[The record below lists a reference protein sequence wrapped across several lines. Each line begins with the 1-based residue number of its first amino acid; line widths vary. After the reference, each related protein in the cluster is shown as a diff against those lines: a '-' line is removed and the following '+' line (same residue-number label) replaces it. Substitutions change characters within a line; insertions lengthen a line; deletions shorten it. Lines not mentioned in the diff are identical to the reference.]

1 MPIYQLVL
9 PSMGE
14 SVSEATITQWLKKVG
29 DTVAADEAVE
39 EVATDKVDSE
49 VASEYAGVIKE
60 ILHPVNAVVGVD
72 APLAVIETAEEV
84 TQDVTPAAVPKAIP
98 TPAPS
103 APSAPKAPEKVA
115 DSPQQ
120 YMEQAQALVNP
131 VTPVVEGQKRFYSP
145 LVKNIAKE
153 ENISDQEL
161 ATVPGSGKDGRVTKA
176 DILAFIKNRKAP
188 PVASTQP
195 RVAASPIT
203 ETSATRPTVS
213 FAKSD
218 SYEVVPMTRME
229 QMISDHMMHSLK
241 TSAHVQ
247 SFIEIDVTKLWNWR
261 EKVKNQFVKQ
271 HGVKLTF
278 TPIFLHL
285 VAQVL
290 PEFPLLNA
298 VLEGT
303 SIIKKKDINLG
314 MATALPDGNLI
325 VPVIKQADMLSL
337 TGLAKKVHEL
347 ASNAR
352 TNTLSPDDVQ
362 SGTYT
367 VTNVGMF
374 GSLTGTPIIN
384 QPQVAIL
391 ALGAIRKVPAVIE
404 TPHGDFIGIRH
415 KMYLSH
421 SYDHRVVDGAL
432 GGRFVRKVADY
443 LEEFNINRDI

>member
-9 PSMGE
+9 PAMGE

-29 DTVAADEAVE
+29 DTVTADEAVV

-49 VASEYAGVIKE
+49 VASEYAGTIKE

-72 APLAVIETAEEV
+72 APLAVIETEEAV
-84 TQDVTPAAVPKAIP
+84 AQDVTPVDAQKAVP
-98 TPAPS
+98 AP
-103 APSAPKAPEKVA
+103 PVPAPKAPEKAV
-115 DSPQQ
+115 DTPQQ
-120 YMEQAQALVNP
+120 YMNQAQDLVKPLNP
-131 VTPVVEGQKRFYSP
+131 VVAGEKRFYSP

-153 ENISDQEL
+153 ENISAQEL
-161 ATVPGSGKDGRVTKA
+161 ATVPGSGKDGRVTKG
-176 DILAFIKNRKAP
+176 DILAFLKNRKGSV
-188 PVASTQP
+188 VASAQP
-195 RVAASPIT
+195 SVASSPST
-203 ETSATRPTVS
+203 TTTAAKNPVS
-213 FAKSD
+213 FSKSPTD
-218 SYEVVPMTRME
+218 EVVSMTRME

-278 TPIFLHL
+278 TPIFLHM

-290 PEFPLLNA
+290 PEFSLLNA
-298 VLEGT
+298 ALDGT

-325 VPVIKQADMLSL
+325 VPVIKQADTLSL
-337 TGLAKKVHEL
+337 IGLAKKVHQL

-352 TNTLSPDDVQ
+352 NNALNPDDVQ
-362 SGTYT
+362 GGTYT

-384 QPQVAIL
+384 QPQLAIL
-391 ALGAIRKVPAVIE
+391 ALGAIRKVAAVLE
-404 TPHGDFIGIRH
+404 TENGDVIAIRQQ
-415 KMYLSH
+415 MMVSH
-421 SYDHRVVDGAL
+421 SYDHRIINGAM
-432 GGRFVRKVADY
+432 GGMFLLRLKQRIENWD
-443 LEEFNINRDI
+443 ESQTI

>member
-9 PSMGE
+9 PAMGE

-29 DTVAADEAVE
+29 DTVAADEAVV

-49 VASEYAGVIKE
+49 VASEYAGTIKE

-72 APLAVIETAEEV
+72 APLAVIETEETV
-84 TQDVTPAAVPKAIP
+84 AQDVTPVPAPAVPA
-98 TPAPS
+98 S
-103 APSAPKAPEKVA
+103 KAPEKAV
-115 DSPQQ
+115 DTPQQ
-120 YMEQAQALVNP
+120 YIDQAQDLVKPVNP
-131 VTPVVEGQKRFYSP
+131 VVAGEKRFYSP

-153 ENISDQEL
+153 ENISAQEL
-161 ATVPGSGKDGRVTKA
+161 ATVPGSGKDGRVTKG
-176 DILAFIKNRKAP
+176 DILAFLKNRKASV
-188 PVASTQP
+188 VASAQP
-195 RVAASPIT
+195 SVASSPST
-203 ETSATRPTVS
+203 TTTAATTPVS
-213 FAKSD
+213 FSKSPTD
-218 SYEVVPMTRME
+218 EVVSMTRME

-298 VLEGT
+298 ALDGT

-325 VPVIKQADMLSL
+325 VPVIKQTDTLSL
-337 TGLAKKVHEL
+337 IGLAKKVHQL

-352 TNTLSPDDVQ
+352 NNALNPDDVQ
-362 SGTYT
+362 GGTYT

-384 QPQVAIL
+384 QPQLAIL
-391 ALGAIRKVPAVIE
+391 ALGAIRKVAAVLE
-404 TPHGDFIGIRH
+404 TENGDVIAIRQQ
-415 KMYLSH
+415 MMVSH
-421 SYDHRVVDGAL
+421 SYDHRIINGAM
-432 GGRFVRKVADY
+432 GGMFLLRLKQRIENWD
-443 LEEFNINRDI
+443 ESQTM

>member
-29 DTVAADEAVE
+29 DTVAADEAVV

-103 APSAPKAPEKVA
+103 APKAPEKVA

-131 VTPVVEGQKRFYSP
+131 ATPVVEGQKRFYSP

-195 RVAASPIT
+195 RVAASPST
-203 ETSATRPTVS
+203 VTSATRPTVS

-218 SYEVVPMTRME
+218 SDEVVPMTRME

-384 QPQVAIL
+384 QPQLAIL
-391 ALGAIRKVPAVIE
+391 ALGAIRKVPAVLE
-404 TPHGDFIGIRH
+404 TENGDVIAIRQQ
-415 KMYLSH
+415 MMVSH
-421 SYDHRVVDGAL
+421 SYDHRIINGAM
-432 GGRFVRKVADY
+432 GGMFLLRLKQRIENWD
-443 LEEFNINRDI
+443 ESQTI

>member
-1 MPIYQLVL
+1 MPIHQLVL

-29 DTVAADEAVE
+29 DTVAVDEAVV

-72 APLAVIETAEEV
+72 APLAVIETADKV
-84 TQDVTPAAVPKAIP
+84 TQDVTLAAVPKAIP
-98 TPAPS
+98 TP

-120 YMEQAQALVNP
+120 YMEQAQALVNL
-131 VTPVVEGQKRFYSP
+131 VSPVVDGQKRFYSP

-153 ENISDQEL
+153 ENISAQEL

-176 DILAFIKNRKAP
+176 DILAFIKNRKTP
-188 PVASTQP
+188 PVAITQS
-195 RVAASPIT
+195 RVAASPST
-203 ETSATRPTVS
+203 VTPATRPTAS

-218 SYEVVPMTRME
+218 SDEVVPMTRME

-247 SFIEIDVTKLWNWR
+247 SFIEIDLTKLWNWR

-352 TNTLSPDDVQ
+352 THTLSPDDVQ

-384 QPQVAIL
+384 QPQLAIL
-391 ALGAIRKVPAVIE
+391 ALGAIRKVPAVLE
-404 TPHGDFIGIRH
+404 TENGDVIAIRQQ
-415 KMYLSH
+415 MMVSH
-421 SYDHRVVDGAL
+421 SYDHRIINGAM
-432 GGRFVRKVADY
+432 GGMFLLRLKQRIENWDESQA
-443 LEEFNINRDI
+443 I

>member
-29 DTVAADEAVE
+29 DTVAADEAVV
-39 EVATDKVDSE
+39 EVATDKVDYE

-84 TQDVTPAAVPKAIP
+84 TQDLTPASVPKAIP

-103 APSAPKAPEKVA
+103 APKAPEKVA
-115 DSPQQ
+115 DNPQQ
-120 YMEQAQALVNP
+120 YIEQAQALVKP
-131 VTPVVEGQKRFYSP
+131 VNSVIDVQKRFYSP

-188 PVASTQP
+188 PVDSTQS
-195 RVAASPIT
+195 RVAASPST
-203 ETSATRPTVS
+203 VTSATRPTVS

-218 SYEVVPMTRME
+218 SDVVVPMTRME

-261 EKVKNQFVKQ
+261 EKAKNQFVKQ

-290 PEFPLLNA
+290 P
-298 VLEGT
+298 
-303 SIIKKKDINLG
+303 
-314 MATALPDGNLI
+314 
-325 VPVIKQADMLSL
+325 
-337 TGLAKKVHEL
+337 
-347 ASNAR
+347 
-352 TNTLSPDDVQ
+352 
-362 SGTYT
+362 
-367 VTNVGMF
+367 
-374 GSLTGTPIIN
+374 
-384 QPQVAIL
+384 
-391 ALGAIRKVPAVIE
+391 
-404 TPHGDFIGIRH
+404 
-415 KMYLSH
+415 
-421 SYDHRVVDGAL
+421 
-432 GGRFVRKVADY
+432 
-443 LEEFNINRDI
+443 

>member
-29 DTVAADEAVE
+29 DTIAADEAVV

-49 VASEYAGVIKE
+49 VASEHAGIIKE

-72 APLAVIETAEEV
+72 APLALIETDEEV
-84 TQDVTPAAVPKAIP
+84 AQDLAPAATPKSIP
-98 TPAPS
+98 KPVSPPVT
-103 APSAPKAPEKVA
+103 KTPEKVL

-120 YMEQAQALVNP
+120 YMHQAQAMIKAVNP
-131 VTPVVEGQKRFYSP
+131 VVAGQKRFYSP
-145 LVKNIAKE
+145 LVKNIAKQ

-161 ATVPGSGKDGRVTKA
+161 ATVLGSGKDGRVTKA
-176 DILAFIKNRKAP
+176 DILALLKNRKATNKSTQQNTI
-188 PVASTQP
+188 ASTQSNAIP
-195 RVAASPIT
+195 AAALT
-203 ETSATRPTVS
+203 ETSVKNDT
-213 FAKSD
+213 D
-218 SYEVVPMTRME
+218 EVVSMSRME
-229 QMISDHMMHSLK
+229 QMISNHMVHSLQ
-241 TSAHVQ
+241 TAAHVQ

-261 EKVKNQFVKQ
+261 EKVKNQFVSQ

-298 VLEGT
+298 TLEGT
-303 SIIKKKDINLG
+303 TIIKKKDINLG

-325 VPVIKQADMLSL
+325 VPVIKQTNTLSL
-337 TGLAKKVHEL
+337 IGLAKKVHEL

-352 TNTLSPDDVQ
+352 NNTLNPDDVQ
-362 SGTYT
+362 QGTYT

-384 QPQVAIL
+384 QPQLAIL
-391 ALGAIRKVPAVIE
+391 ALGVIRKVPSVLETENGDVIA
-404 TPHGDFIGIRH
+404 IRQQ
-415 KMYLSH
+415 MMVSH
-421 SYDHRVVDGAL
+421 SYDHRIINGAM
-432 GGRFVRKVADY
+432 GGMFLFRLKQLIENWD
-443 LEEFNINRDI
+443 ESQTI

>member
-29 DTVAADEAVE
+29 DTVAADEAVV

-49 VASEYAGVIKE
+49 VASEYAGTIKE

-84 TQDVTPAAVPKAIP
+84 IQDVAPAA
-98 TPAPS
+98 
-103 APSAPKAPEKVA
+103 APKKMPIPSPPTVKATEKAV

-120 YMEQAQALVNP
+120 YMEKAQALVNYVP
-131 VTPVVEGQKRFYSP
+131 PVVDGQKRFYSP
-145 LVKNIAKE
+145 LVKNIAKK

-161 ATVPGSGKDGRVTKA
+161 ATVQGSGKDGRVTKS
-176 DILAFIKNRKAP
+176 DILAFLKNGKAP
-188 PVASTQP
+188 VAARTQSRVVASPST
-195 RVAASPIT
+195 A
-203 ETSATRPTVS
+203 TSATTPPVS
-213 FAKSD
+213 FAKSHTD
-218 SYEVVPMTRME
+218 EVVSMTRME

-261 EKVKNQFVKQ
+261 EKVKNQFVNQ

-285 VAQVL
+285 VAQLL

-298 VLEGT
+298 VLDGT
-303 SIIKKKDINLG
+303 RIIKKKDINLG

-325 VPVIKQADMLSL
+325 VPVIKQADTLSL
-337 TGLAKKVHEL
+337 IGLAKKVHEL

-352 TNTLSPDDVQ
+352 NNALSPDDVQ

-384 QPQVAIL
+384 QPQLAIL
-391 ALGAIRKVPAVIE
+391 ALGAIRKVPAVLE
-404 TPHGDFIGIRH
+404 TENGDVIAIRQQ
-415 KMYLSH
+415 MMVSH
-421 SYDHRVVDGAL
+421 SYDHRIINGAM
-432 GGRFVRKVADY
+432 GGMFLLRLKQRIETWD
-443 LEEFNINRDI
+443 ESQTI

>member
-29 DTVAADEAVE
+29 DTVAADEAVV

>member
-1 MPIYQLVL
+1 MPSYQLVL
-9 PSMGE
+9 PAMGE

-29 DTVAADEAVE
+29 DTVAADEAVV

-49 VASEYAGVIKE
+49 VASEYAGTIKE

-72 APLAVIETAEEV
+72 APLAVIETAEAV
-84 TQDVTPAAVPKAIP
+84 AQDVAPTVAPEAVPAPAAP
-98 TPAPS
+98 T
-103 APSAPKAPEKVA
+103 PKAPEKVV
-115 DSPQQ
+115 DTPQQ
-120 YMEQAQALVNP
+120 YMDQAQDLIKPVN
-131 VTPVVEGQKRFYSP
+131 PVVEGQKRFYSP

-153 ENISDQEL
+153 ENISAQEL
-161 ATVPGSGKDGRVTKA
+161 ATIPGSGKDDRVTKR
-176 DILAFIKNRKAP
+176 DILAFLKNRKAP
-188 PVASTQP
+188 VASSAQP
-195 RVAASPIT
+195 RVAASPNAKT
-203 ETSATRPTVS
+203 AATTPPVS
-213 FAKSD
+213 FTKSPTD
-218 SYEVVPMTRME
+218 EVLSMTRME

-298 VLEGT
+298 TLDGT
-303 SIIKKKDINLG
+303 SIVKKKDINLG
-314 MATALPDGNLI
+314 MATALPDGDLI
-325 VPVIKQADMLSL
+325 VPVIKQADTLSL
-337 TGLAKKVHEL
+337 IGLAKKVHEL

-352 TNTLSPDDVQ
+352 NNVLNPDDVKG
-362 SGTYT
+362 GTYT

-384 QPQVAIL
+384 QPQLAIL
-391 ALGAIRKVPAVIE
+391 ALGAIRKVAAVLE
-404 TPHGDFIGIRH
+404 TENGDVIAIRQQ
-415 KMYLSH
+415 MMVSH
-421 SYDHRVVDGAL
+421 SYDHRIINGAM
-432 GGRFVRKVADY
+432 GGMFLLRLKQRIENWD
-443 LEEFNINRDI
+443 ETQTI